1 MIRKLILILSILFIN
16 NSILANDFYI
26 KSIEVNGLER
36 IERETVILYSKL
48 NIGDLYSNDL
58 GNDTLKELFK
68 TDLFSDVQIEYIDG
82 LLNISVK
89 ENPTINFIK
98 FDGNDKKN
106 DEDL

>member
-89 ENPTINFIK
+89 EICGGATDFK
-98 FDGNDKKN
+98 
-106 DEDL
+106 